1 MIAAQAYQ
9 ESQLDHSRRGT
20 AGAVGLMQ
28 IKPSTAAAKQIGI
41 TGVDRDPD
49 RNVHAGCAYLRYL
62 SDTYVSDP
70 AIDPLNRTL
79 MSFAA
84 YNAGPDNLR
93 KFRAA
98 ARQAGLDPNI
108 WFNNVEVGAAKVAGL
123 TPVQYISN
131 IYMYY
136 ISYQLSIER
145 LEADRKAH
153 EGMDAMK

>member
-1 MIAAQAYQ
+1 
-9 ESQLDHSRRGT
+9 
-20 AGAVGLMQ
+20 
-28 IKPSTAAAKQIGI
+28 
-41 TGVDRDPD
+41 
-49 RNVHAGCAYLRYL
+49 
-62 SDTYVSDP
+62 
-70 AIDPLNRTL
+70 

-98 ARQAGLDPNI
+98 ARQAGLDPNV
-108 WFNNVEVGAAKVAGL
+108 WFNNVELGAAKVAGL
-123 TPVQYISN
+123 TPVQYVSN

-136 ISYQLSIER
+136 ISYQLSVDR